1 MSDLTKFSDGAAIL
15 QQVDVSDI
23 FKNLAMGIAE
33 AQQKLDDNSVAQ
45 AIRLA
50 QTQIN
55 GVSLL
60 QMGFQPTF
68 YAFQYADISASI
80 NLKMAMKESME
91 FGFGL
96 DLKIASKKGYKETD
110 HKFMSEDKYSE
121 TKEEYKTS
129 RDLIFKANE
138 SNHVKIDNESF
149 VLSDQYEAKT
159 RVEKMKEDIISKTSV
174 EQIYEEIQTETIK
187 NNKSRG
193 VDVWIDN
200 GFLRIEKGICYNKSG
215 VGLLKIRDYAAN
227 KAVDVNGTATA
238 TDGNFNLTTTLEAS
252 LELAY
257 QANLDGANGVVYGL
271 SKTGLLY
278 ERDASAPTWNP
289 VSSTIHFKFN
299 KHDINYT
306 DNLKDGPNDANNL
319 TFTHPTGATANK
331 NHSHHDIIHDV
342 LRLIQSQDSDARI
355 TITGMTD
362 PKGGTNPKNESL
374 AKKRAENLRNHIF
387 GGVTSINIK
396 TDGVTNASGNSDLL
410 KRFAKIELDADY
422 IIFVDGKVTK
432 DAFPAKTGNEPNRF
446 VYADDTV
453 TDPFYILDL
462 TYGNTIL
469 NYHADA
475 NFESLL
481 TYVKS
486 TVEKVSYQEKDA
498 RHYYLSDTAIMKFH
512 LYSNKS
518 EDIQIETSSDQS
530 TEQSASED
538 TYLSSKTRNEKS
550 ELSDNV
556 TKNSSDNSFALG
568 ASVDF
573 RMAKQFEM
581 SMEGNA
587 SMSAR
592 LVAVPAPQGFV
603 VFIQNIFVNNN
614 SGTVTINN

>member
-80 NLKMAMKESME
+80 NLKMAMKESLE

-96 DLKIASKKGYKETD
+96 DLKLSQKKGYKETD

-129 RDLIFKANE
+129 KEMCFRAGEKN
-138 SNHVKIDNESF
+138 NVKIDNHYF
-149 VLSDQYEAKT
+149 KLSEELQAKSRLEKFKDDIKST
-159 RVEKMKEDIISKTSV
+159 TNVEQVYEDITS
-174 EQIYEEIQTETIK
+174 ETIS
-187 NNKSRG
+187 NNRSRG
-193 VDVWIDN
+193 IDVWIDR
-200 GFLRIEKGICYNKSG
+200 GFLRIEEGIHYKKSG
-215 VGLLKIRDYAAN
+215 IGLLKIRDYSTE
-227 KAVDVNGTATA
+227 KAIDVNGTGADGDFNLA
-238 TDGNFNLTTTLEAS
+238 TDLVSSLTVAKDPDVIGTNG
-252 LELAY
+252 EL
-257 QANLDGANGVVYGL
+257 YGM
-271 SKTGLLY
+271 SKTGNLY
-278 ERDASAPTWNP
+278 KFDGTNWIPI
-289 VSSTIHFKFN
+289 SSTMYFKYN
-299 KHDINYT
+299 KDDINYS
-306 DNLKDGPNDANNL
+306 DNLKDGPSDSADLIHTYPSGSVN
-319 TFTHPTGATANK
+319 NK
-331 NHSHHDIIHDV
+331 NHAEHFLINKI
-342 LRLIQSQDSDARI
+342 LRLIQNNDPDARI

-362 PKGGTNPKNESL
+362 PKGGNSKPNESL
-374 AKKRAENLRNHIF
+374 ARRRAENLCEHIF
-387 GGVTSINIK
+387 GSKTPINVKVTP
-396 TDGVTNASGNSDLL
+396 VTNNSGNSDLQ
-410 KRFAKIELDADY
+410 KRNAKIELDCDY
-422 IIFVDGKVTK
+422 MIFIDGKVNK
-432 DAFPAKTGNEPNRF
+432 DASPAKTTSKPNKF
-446 VYADDTV
+446 VYADDISTN
-453 TDPFYILDL
+453 PFYVLDVQ
-462 TYGNTIL
+462 YGT
-469 NYHADA
+469 
-475 NFESLL
+475 FLL
-481 TYVKS
+481 QYSQNQSFSDLIEHVK
-486 TVEKVSYQEKDA
+486 TVIDKYSYEEKEEQ
-498 RHYYLSDTAIMKFH
+498 HYFLRDEAVVKFYLYT
-512 LYSNKS
+512 NES
-518 EDIQIETSSDQS
+518 EDISIEHSDESSES
-530 TEQSASED
+530 GSESED
-538 TYLSSKTRNEKS
+538 TFVSSKTKNEKS

-573 RMAKQFEM
+573 RMSKQFEM

-603 VFIQNIFVNNN
+603 IFIQNIFVNNN